1 MPKLQRAKTVAC
13 GLLRWDR
20 CCIIVVSHWSKPA
33 GQNMASLL
41 VVVGFR
47 TSHSMPKEESHV
59 IFSKN
64 LPLKGGEIP
73 VAMHRLS
80 VETLTLSF
88 SPDQHILTGLDAYTN
103 TQRWERQTL
112 VSPLVDQ
119 EAAMICTEPFDEHGI
134 GMDSADPVR
143 YIYSEET
150 GLLLMELG
158 R

>member
-64 LPLKGGEIP
+64 LPLTAPYRPSPSARSAAPRPTHE
-73 VAMHRLS
+73 ALS
-80 VETLTLSF
+80 ASRPS
-88 SPDQHILTGLDAYTN
+88 SPRHL
-103 TQRWERQTL
+103 
-112 VSPLVDQ
+112 
-119 EAAMICTEPFDEHGI
+119 H
-134 GMDSADPVR
+134 
-143 YIYSEET
+143 
-150 GLLLMELG
+150 
-158 R
+158 

>member
-64 LPLKGGEIP
+64 LPLKAPARAGHGAAGGQRARAVWPPGGLGATAGHARRGGGP
-73 VAMHRLS
+73 VQASRLPG
-80 VETLTLSF
+80 VW
-88 SPDQHILTGLDAYTN
+88 N
-103 TQRWERQTL
+103 QRGWR
-112 VSPLVDQ
+112 
-119 EAAMICTEPFDEHGI
+119 AA
-134 GMDSADPVR
+134 
-143 YIYSEET
+143 
-150 GLLLMELG
+150 
-158 R
+158 

>member
-1 MPKLQRAKTVAC
+1 MLKLQRAKTVAC

-64 LPLKGGEIP
+64 LPLKAPPPSTIALPEAFGAACPGRARPLSALRPCAPAGLSHRAGGAAIAAGEGWSAAGALGGSRGCARGGP
-73 VAMHRLS
+73 AQKCRLHF
-80 VETLTLSF
+80 LSA
-88 SPDQHILTGLDAYTN
+88 G
-103 TQRWERQTL
+103 
-112 VSPLVDQ
+112 LVDRK
-119 EAAMICTEPFDEHGI
+119 
-134 GMDSADPVR
+134 SVV
-143 YIYSEET
+143 
-150 GLLLMELG
+150 
-158 R
+158 

>member
-64 LPLKGGEIP
+64 LPLKASQPSPARGEGE
-73 VAMHRLS
+73 A
-80 VETLTLSF
+80 SF
-88 SPDQHILTGLDAYTN
+88 
-103 TQRWERQTL
+103 TL
-112 VSPLVDQ
+112 VLLAR
-119 EAAMICTEPFDEHGI
+119 AARSVARWCGRA
-134 GMDSADPVR
+134 GPVR
-143 YIYSEET
+143 PP
-150 GLLLMELG
+150 
-158 R
+158 

>member
-1 MPKLQRAKTVAC
+1 RAKTVAC

-64 LPLKGGEIP
+64 LPLKGRRGP
-73 VAMHRLS
+73 TAPTAPTATPKDAQ
-80 VETLTLSF
+80 ETKKTTTED
-88 SPDQHILTGLDAYTN
+88 SPCLAPTHHLP
-103 TQRWERQTL
+103 
-112 VSPLVDQ
+112 PL
-119 EAAMICTEPFDEHGI
+119 
-134 GMDSADPVR
+134 
-143 YIYSEET
+143 
-150 GLLLMELG
+150 
-158 R
+158 

>member
-64 LPLKGGEIP
+64 LPLKARWAPP
-73 VAMHRLS
+73 VWRPPEDYS
-80 VETLTLSF
+80 VRQALRSWAF
-88 SPDQHILTGLDAYTN
+88 WNLTGGPALRLLAKTDA
-103 TQRWERQTL
+103 
-112 VSPLVDQ
+112 
-119 EAAMICTEPFDEHGI
+119 
-134 GMDSADPVR
+134 
-143 YIYSEET
+143 
-150 GLLLMELG
+150 
-158 R
+158 

>member
-64 LPLKGGEIP
+64 LPLKGG
-73 VAMHRLS
+73 A
-80 VETLTLSF
+80 
-88 SPDQHILTGLDAYTN
+88 SPPPSCSACP
-103 TQRWERQTL
+103 TL
-112 VSPLVDQ
+112 VPATLQSSSPCSGHDCFRVPSL
-119 EAAMICTEPFDEHGI
+119 
-134 GMDSADPVR
+134 
-143 YIYSEET
+143 
-150 GLLLMELG
+150 
-158 R
+158 

>member
-64 LPLKGGEIP
+64 LPLKGEPPPRATARGKAA
-73 VAMHRLS
+73 V
-80 VETLTLSF
+80 VEGFEMLCACARAGRNSRATV
-88 SPDQHILTGLDAYTN
+88 
-103 TQRWERQTL
+103 QR
-112 VSPLVDQ
+112 
-119 EAAMICTEPFDEHGI
+119 A
-134 GMDSADPVR
+134 
-143 YIYSEET
+143 
-150 GLLLMELG
+150 G
-158 R
+158 RGTSSRTHYPTPAR

>member
-64 LPLKGGEIP
+64 LPLKGGG
-73 VAMHRLS
+73 LS
-80 VETLTLSF
+80 VVCRPADG
-88 SPDQHILTGLDAYTN
+88 PDRGPPGRAGD
-103 TQRWERQTL
+103 
-112 VSPLVDQ
+112 PLGPH
-119 EAAMICTEPFDEHGI
+119 AAMGRVGAHPLALLDRTIKGTDGK
-134 GMDSADPVR
+134 GSYD
-143 YIYSEET
+143 YSYHDRSVLRESSC
-150 GLLLMELG
+150 
-158 R
+158 

>member
-64 LPLKGGEIP
+64 LPLKAPGGP
-73 VAMHRLS
+73 RTRSARHGLGARRR
-80 VETLTLSF
+80 VEPGVGLAGCARATTGGVEPDHPAQRGWHPAWR
-88 SPDQHILTGLDAYTN
+88 SPG
-103 TQRWERQTL
+103 
-112 VSPLVDQ
+112 
-119 EAAMICTEPFDEHGI
+119 
-134 GMDSADPVR
+134 
-143 YIYSEET
+143 
-150 GLLLMELG
+150 
-158 R
+158 

>member
-64 LPLKGGEIP
+64 LPLKDPPPSCGTCPDRATPRYALLQTAPARHPRHARARGEAWP
-73 VAMHRLS
+73 PAGARCQDQFRPLS
-80 VETLTLSF
+80 
-88 SPDQHILTGLDAYTN
+88 G
-103 TQRWERQTL
+103 
-112 VSPLVDQ
+112 
-119 EAAMICTEPFDEHGI
+119 
-134 GMDSADPVR
+134 
-143 YIYSEET
+143 
-150 GLLLMELG
+150 
-158 R
+158 

>member
-64 LPLKGGEIP
+64 LPLKERESPINQQDAILELTGYVELQHPLNEIP
-73 VAMHRLS
+73 HS
-80 VETLTLSF
+80 VLE
-88 SPDQHILTGLDAYTN
+88 
-103 TQRWERQTL
+103 L
-112 VSPLVDQ
+112 VG
-119 EAAMICTEPFDEHGI
+119 FG
-134 GMDSADPVR
+134 
-143 YIYSEET
+143 
-150 GLLLMELG
+150 
-158 R
+158 

>member
-64 LPLKGGEIP
+64 LPLKGPARPPGQVGHTPLEA
-73 VAMHRLS
+73 V
-80 VETLTLSF
+80 
-88 SPDQHILTGLDAYTN
+88 
-103 TQRWERQTL
+103 QRGHTPWCQRAPPAT
-112 VSPLVDQ
+112 
-119 EAAMICTEPFDEHGI
+119 ACG
-134 GMDSADPVR
+134 
-143 YIYSEET
+143 
-150 GLLLMELG
+150 
-158 R
+158 

>member
-33 GQNMASLL
+33 GQHIASLL

-64 LPLKGGEIP
+64 LPLKARGTTPKRWRARPRHIAGLWTRRSPPLAADGTGGHTQSP
-73 VAMHRLS
+73 VGVDDGR
-80 VETLTLSF
+80 
-88 SPDQHILTGLDAYTN
+88 G
-103 TQRWERQTL
+103 
-112 VSPLVDQ
+112 VS
-119 EAAMICTEPFDEHGI
+119 
-134 GMDSADPVR
+134 
-143 YIYSEET
+143 
-150 GLLLMELG
+150 
-158 R
+158 

>member
-41 VVVGFR
+41 VVVGLR

-64 LPLKGGEIP
+64 LPLKAMLPPACASPCHPSHEPPGG
-73 VAMHRLS
+73 VAATALGLSAPGASATSAPDPGACHRPAPPA
-80 VETLTLSF
+80 
-88 SPDQHILTGLDAYTN
+88 SPAGGA
-103 TQRWERQTL
+103 R
-112 VSPLVDQ
+112 
-119 EAAMICTEPFDEHGI
+119 
-134 GMDSADPVR
+134 
-143 YIYSEET
+143 
-150 GLLLMELG
+150 
-158 R
+158 

>member
-64 LPLKGGEIP
+64 LPLKAP
-73 VAMHRLS
+73 RAPLRRDPPPSCDACPAPAKVALRRA
-80 VETLTLSF
+80 
-88 SPDQHILTGLDAYTN
+88 PPCCG
-103 TQRWERQTL
+103 
-112 VSPLVDQ
+112 P
-119 EAAMICTEPFDEHGI
+119 
-134 GMDSADPVR
+134 
-143 YIYSEET
+143 
-150 GLLLMELG
+150 LG
-158 R
+158 RAAAARWVRCKSRGQGVAAGGGCWGALPRGRRHSSHG

>member
-64 LPLKGGEIP
+64 LPLKAGGVHLAP
-73 VAMHRLS
+73 AGRLHHGTTALKAHAL
-80 VETLTLSF
+80 VLREVRGAL
-88 SPDQHILTGLDAYTN
+88 DQGVRAHVLEES
-103 TQRWERQTL
+103 ERA
-112 VSPLVDQ
+112 P
-119 EAAMICTEPFDEHGI
+119 
-134 GMDSADPVR
+134 
-143 YIYSEET
+143 
-150 GLLLMELG
+150 
-158 R
+158 

>member
-64 LPLKGGEIP
+64 LPLKGVG
-73 VAMHRLS
+73 RLGATAS
-80 VETLTLSF
+80 ERELTHLPSTRCLSRLPAREALFF
-88 SPDQHILTGLDAYTN
+88 SAKVCHC
-103 TQRWERQTL
+103 RR
-112 VSPLVDQ
+112 
-119 EAAMICTEPFDEHGI
+119 
-134 GMDSADPVR
+134 
-143 YIYSEET
+143 
-150 GLLLMELG
+150 
-158 R
+158 

>member
-64 LPLKGGEIP
+64 LPLKGGVPTGLRVGLPYATRVGRRDQVRHGIRSEFG
-73 VAMHRLS
+73 HRLRCR
-80 VETLTLSF
+80 
-88 SPDQHILTGLDAYTN
+88 H
-103 TQRWERQTL
+103 WEGDTKRQTQL
-112 VSPLVDQ
+112 DCIL
-119 EAAMICTEPFDEHGI
+119 
-134 GMDSADPVR
+134 
-143 YIYSEET
+143 
-150 GLLLMELG
+150 
-158 R
+158 